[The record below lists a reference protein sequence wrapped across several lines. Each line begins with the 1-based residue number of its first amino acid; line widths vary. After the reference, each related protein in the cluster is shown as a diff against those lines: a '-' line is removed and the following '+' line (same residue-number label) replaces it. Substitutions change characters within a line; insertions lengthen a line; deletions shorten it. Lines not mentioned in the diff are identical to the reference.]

1 MNICVCC
8 NFTAA
13 VKNAYYFCC
22 LKCYPNEL
30 DLLYRSLEQLDQ
42 VFLDTVKQK
51 VTSCVEGANNQQMK
65 EIRQG
70 SVIIFHHIVR
80 ILPSFSQ
87 NITSYSQNITGTSYS
102 QNITLYSQNI
112 TSYSQNVT
120 SYSPN
125 ITSYSP
131 NITSYSQNI
140 IQYII
145 LSKYYII

>member
-80 ILPSFSQ
+80 ILHYIVRILHHIVRMLHHIVQILHHIVQILHHIVKILYSTSYCQ
-87 NITSYSQNITGTSYS
+87 NIISYNQI
-102 QNITLYSQNI
+102 LYSQNI
-112 TSYSQNVT
+112 TSYCQ
-120 SYSPN
+120 N
-125 ITSYSP
+125 ITSYV
-131 NITSYSQNI
+131 
-140 IQYII
+140 
-145 LSKYYII
+145 

>member
-30 DLLYRSLEQLDQ
+30 YLLYRSLEQLDQ

-87 NITSYSQNITGTSYS
+87 NITSYSQNITGASYS

-125 ITSYSP
+125 ITSYS
-131 NITSYSQNI
+131 QNI

>member
-1 MNICVCC
+1 MSARNMNICVCC

-87 NITSYSQNITGTSYS
+87 NITGTSYS
-102 QNITLYSQNI
+102 KNITLYSQNI

-125 ITSYSP
+125 ITSYS
-131 NITSYSQNI
+131 QNI
-140 IQYII
+140 IQFII